1 MFIQKGR
8 TICGAFPKHAAH
20 LQYTDRVAHHWTQ
33 MKIADPGSY
42 RELNWGGNGKN
53 ELTTRSNMLQRTIM
67 MWLHIKSYRSVCAS
81 AAMPVSSAV
90 LFVCAVESAL
100 TDNFNKIAL

>member
-1 MFIQKGR
+1 
-8 TICGAFPKHAAH
+8 
-20 LQYTDRVAHHWTQ
+20 
-33 MKIADPGSY
+33 
-42 RELNWGGNGKN
+42 
-53 ELTTRSNMLQRTIM
+53 M